1 MSGSMN
7 ALLPPP
13 LDPLDPVSTNPLVK
27 PPDSVDFADAYT
39 SSTNALSAWIAAQ
52 RAQSSAAGLWNDT
65 TGLPTGAGVL
75 DAARQYGGALVA
87 GTSEPAARMKP
98 GPVDIGNVT
107 AHVNPSANDIARMMQ
122 TAPEHRLRG
131 FHESGNFVI
140 WPAYDATHAEMMRP
154 LGFTEDATNM
164 QLHGRVGMPDAD
176 YPQRAGRFS
185 FYGTAD
191 PKPSGN

>member
-1 MSGSMN
+1 MASLIN
-7 ALLPPP
+7 AAPP
-13 LDPLDPVSTNPLVK
+13 LDVS
-27 PPDSVDFADAYT
+27 PPDSNAVNSADALQA
-39 SSTNALSAWIAAQ
+39 SAHALADWVSAQ
-52 RAQSSAAGLWNDT
+52 RAQSSAAGLWNDE
-65 TGLPTGAGVL
+65 TGLPTQAGLINAV
-75 DAARQYGGALVA
+75 RQYGGALVA

-98 GPVDIGNVT
+98 GPVDVGNVT

-131 FHESGNFVI
+131 FYESGNFVI